1 MIKVILNANAKDRPG
16 LVSEISGV
24 IFSLNGNI
32 AESKMLRLENIFSV
46 IMAIQIPEKN
56 KDKLDRKVK
65 SIKNLNYTIQTLKSF
80 EQNNDSHKYLF
91 TLECLDS
98 EGIIN
103 HFTNYFNSQNI
114 NIDEMNTTTIC
125 APTTGSLLFNLD
137 STIIVPA
144 KMNMEKLELK
154 LNSLSEKFNVSYNL
168 LLLKS
173 K

>member
-46 IMAIQIPEKN
+46 VMAIEIPAKN
-56 KDKLDRKVK
+56 KDKLDRKIK
-65 SIKNLNYTIQTLKSF
+65 SIKNLNYTIQTLNTF

-103 HFTNYFNSQNI
+103 HFTNY
-114 NIDEMNTTTIC
+114 
-125 APTTGSLLFNLD
+125 
-137 STIIVPA
+137 IIGVII
-144 KMNMEKLELK
+144 
-154 LNSLSEKFNVSYNL
+154 S
-168 LLLKS
+168 
-173 K
+173 

>member
-46 IMAIQIPEKN
+46 IMAIEIPEKN
-56 KDKLDRKVK
+56 KNKLDKKIRT
-65 SIKNLNYTIQTLKSF
+65 IKNLNFKIQALDSF
-80 EQNNDSHKYLF
+80 DEINDSYKYLF
-91 TLECLDS
+91 TLECLDN

-103 HFTNYFNSQNI
+103 HFTNYFNNENI

-137 STIIVPA
+137 STITVPK
-144 KMNMEKLELK
+144 KMNMEKLQLK
-154 LNSLSEKFNVSYNL
+154 LNSLSEKFNVTYNL

>member
-16 LVSEISGV
+16 IVSEISGL

-46 IMAIQIPEKN
+46 IMAIEIPEKN
-56 KDKLDRKVK
+56 KDKLDKK
-65 SIKNLNYTIQTLKSF
+65 IKLIKNLNYTIQALDSF
-80 EQNNDSHKYLF
+80 DENNDLHKYLF

-103 HFTNYFNSQNI
+103 HFTNYFNNQKI

-137 STIIVPA
+137 SIISVPE
-144 KMNMEKLELK
+144 KMNMKKLELK
-154 LNSLSEKFNVSYNL
+154 LSSLSEKFNVSYNL
-168 LLLKS
+168 LLLES
-173 K
+173 E

>member
-16 LVSEISGV
+16 IVSEMSGV

-32 AESKMLRLENIFSV
+32 VESKMLRLENIFSV
-46 IMAIQIPEKN
+46 IMAIEIPKKN
-56 KDKLDRKVK
+56 KDKLDKKIK
-65 SIKNLNYTIQTLKSF
+65 SIKNLNYTIQALDSF
-80 EQNNDSHKYLF
+80 DENNDLDKYLF
-91 TLECLDS
+91 TLECLDN

-103 HFTNYFNSQNI
+103 HYTNYFNNQNI

-137 STIIVPA
+137 SIISVPG
-144 KMNMEKLELK
+144 KINMEKLDLK